1 VQGSAAGLTG
11 WRRQQGD
18 SRRHRADAELESL
31 HASTTL
37 VRDSVLGE
45 IGESSSL
52 VASLAEVVKEDENWI
67 NTAGANGVRWGTRS
81 ALVTILSHFPDLEPE
96 LELHGFG
103 HDADLSDDCLGALWP
118 LASVASDSL
127 VSLVPSLLARDPP
140 DDVE

>member
-52 VASLAEVVKEDENWI
+52 VASLAEVVKEDENW
-67 NTAGANGVRWGTRS
+67 TRS
-81 ALVTILSHFPDLEPE
+81 ALVTILPHFPDLEPE
-96 LELHGFG
+96 LELLGFG
-103 HDADLSDDCLGALWP
+103 HEADLSDDCLGALWP

>member
-52 VASLAEVVKEDENWI
+52 VASLAEVVKEDENW
-67 NTAGANGVRWGTRS
+67 TRS
-81 ALVTILSHFPDLEPE
+81 ALVTILPHFPDLEPE
-96 LELHGFG
+96 LELLGFG

-127 VSLVPSLLARDPP
+127 VSLVPSLLARDPS

>member
-1 VQGSAAGLTG
+1 VQGSTAGLTG
-11 WRRQQGD
+11 WRRQPGD

-52 VASLAEVVKEDENWI
+52 VASLAEVVKEDENW
-67 NTAGANGVRWGTRS
+67 TRS

-127 VSLVPSLLARDPP
+127 VSLVPSLLARDPS

>member
-52 VASLAEVVKEDENWI
+52 VASLAEVVKEDENW
-67 NTAGANGVRWGTRS
+67 T
-81 ALVTILSHFPDLEPE
+81 
-96 LELHGFG
+96 
-103 HDADLSDDCLGALWP
+103 
-118 LASVASDSL
+118 
-127 VSLVPSLLARDPP
+127 
-140 DDVE
+140 